1 MSFMLDTAEATDDMT
16 NALRALMYS
25 FHEDTVRRICDL
37 PSLLDERESRDLIIM
52 VFELEKRSDNYH
64 ERIRTLC
71 RRAVTL

>member
-1 MSFMLDTAEATDDMT
+1 MRFMLNSAQATDDMT

-52 VFELEKRSDNYH
+52 VFELEKRSGSYV
-64 ERIRTLC
+64 ERIRTIG
-71 RRAVTL
+71 RRAGTV